1 MYTLKKVLELVN
13 AGEDI
18 YCEVYRADR
27 FIAEGWLSAL
37 DLEPYTNIEM
47 YRLDYDDDGYEYLE
61 LDLAQKQ
68 DNRF

>member
-18 YCEVYRADR
+18 YCELYRTDR
-27 FIAEGWLSAL
+27 FITEGWLSDL

-61 LDLAQKQ
+61 LDLA
-68 DNRF
+68 

>member
-1 MYTLKKVLELVN
+1 MYTLKNVLELVN

-18 YCEVYRADR
+18 YCEVYRTDR
-27 FIAEGWLSAL
+27 FITEGWLSAL

-61 LDLAQKQ
+61 LDLA
-68 DNRF
+68 